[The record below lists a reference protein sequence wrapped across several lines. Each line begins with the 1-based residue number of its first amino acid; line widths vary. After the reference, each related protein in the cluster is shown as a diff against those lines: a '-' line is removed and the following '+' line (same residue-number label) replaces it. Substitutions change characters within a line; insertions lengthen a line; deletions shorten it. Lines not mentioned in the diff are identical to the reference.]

1 VAKGG
6 RVLMLK
12 LTKPPYADTEVDA
25 EKTQQDITQLLRKY
39 GVSQINWQI
48 DYDMEQ
54 VQLDFVIEYMKQ
66 EDQTTHRIAVR
77 VKPPMFAAKRR
88 TWDPKL
94 GRYKK
99 EEMANWAQSM
109 RLLFYWIKAK
119 LEAVSF
125 GLNSVEKEFLS
136 DIITTLPDGSKM
148 TVWDMISR
156 QMANNSLMLEFK
168 EAGF

>member
-1 VAKGG
+1 
-6 RVLMLK
+6 MLK
-12 LTKPPYADTEVDA
+12 LTKPPYADTKVDA
-25 EKTQQDITQLLRKY
+25 EKTQQEITQLLRKY

-66 EDQTTHRIAVR
+66 EDQAVHKIAVR
-77 VKPPMFAAKRR
+77 VRPPMFAATRR
-88 TWDPKL
+88 TWDSKL

-99 EEMANWAQSM
+99 EELANWAQSM
-109 RLLFYWIKAK
+109 RLLLYWIKAK

-136 DIITTLPDGSKM
+136 DIVSTLPDGSRM
-148 TVWDMISR
+148 TIWDMISQ
-156 QMANNSLMLEFK
+156 QMENNSLMLEYK
-168 EAGF
+168 GGAL

>member
-1 VAKGG
+1 
-6 RVLMLK
+6 MLK
-12 LTKPPYADTEVDA
+12 LTKPPYADTRVDA
-25 EKTQQDITQLLRKY
+25 EKTQQEITQLLRKY

-66 EDQTTHRIAVR
+66 EDQTIHRIAVR
-77 VKPPMFAAKRR
+77 VKPPMFAAVRR

-94 GRYKK
+94 GKYRKQ
-99 EEMANWAQSM
+99 ELANWAQSM
-109 RLLFYWIKAK
+109 RLLFHWIKTK

-136 DIITTLPDGSKM
+136 DIITTMPDGSKM

>member
-1 VAKGG
+1 
-6 RVLMLK
+6 MLK

-66 EDQTTHRIAVR
+66 EDQSAHRIAVR
-77 VKPPMFAAKRR
+77 VKPPMFAATRR

-94 GRYKK
+94 GQYRKQD
-99 EEMANWAQSM
+99 MANWAQSM
-109 RLLFYWIKAK
+109 RLLFHWIKAK

-136 DIITTLPDGSKM
+136 DIITTLPDGSRM
-148 TVWDMISR
+148 TIWDMISR
-156 QMANNSLMLEFK
+156 QMASNSLMLEFK
-168 EAGF
+168 EAVF

>member
-1 VAKGG
+1 
-6 RVLMLK
+6 MLK
-12 LTKPPYADTEVDA
+12 LTKPPYADTRVDA
-25 EKTQQDITQLLRKY
+25 EKTQQEITQLLRKY

-66 EDQTTHRIAVR
+66 EDQTIHRIAVR
-77 VKPPMFAAKRR
+77 VKPPMFAAVRR
-88 TWDPKL
+88 TWDPKFGKYRKQEL
-94 GRYKK
+94 
-99 EEMANWAQSM
+99 ANWAQSM
-109 RLLFYWIKAK
+109 RLLFHWIKTK

>member
-1 VAKGG
+1 
-6 RVLMLK
+6 MLK
-12 LTKPPYADTEVDA
+12 LTKPPYADTKASADR
-25 EKTQQDITQLLRKY
+25 TQQEVTNLLRKY

-54 VQLDFVIEYMKQ
+54 VVLDFIVEYQKP
-66 EDQTTHRIAVR
+66 EDQSIHRIAVR
-77 VKPPMFAAKRR
+77 VKPPMFAATRR

-94 GRYKK
+94 GRYRKM
-99 EEMANWAQSM
+99 EMANWAQSM

-136 DIITTLPDGSKM
+136 DIVTTMPDGSRL
-148 TVWDMISR
+148 TVWDMISQ
-156 QMANNSLMLEFK
+156 QMMDNTILLEYRGEK
-168 EAGF
+168 

>member
-1 VAKGG
+1 
-6 RVLMLK
+6 MLK
-12 LTKPPYADTEVDA
+12 LTKPPYADTRVDA
-25 EKTQQDITQLLRKY
+25 EKTQQEITQLLRKY

-66 EDQTTHRIAVR
+66 EDQTIHRIAVR
-77 VKPPMFAAKRR
+77 VKPPMFAAVRR

-94 GRYKK
+94 GKYRKQ
-99 EEMANWAQSM
+99 ELANWAQSM
-109 RLLFYWIKAK
+109 RLLFHWIKTK

-156 QMANNSLMLEFK
+156 QMANNGLMLEFK
-168 EAGF
+168 EVGF

>member
-1 VAKGG
+1 
-6 RVLMLK
+6 MLK

-156 QMANNSLMLEFK
+156 QMANNGLMLEFK

>member
-1 VAKGG
+1 
-6 RVLMLK
+6 MLK

-66 EDQTTHRIAVR
+66 EDQATHRIAVR
-77 VKPPMFAAKRR
+77 VKPPMFAAVRR

-94 GRYKK
+94 GKYRKQ
-99 EEMANWAQSM
+99 ELANWAQSM
-109 RLLFYWIKAK
+109 RLLLYWIKAK

>member
-1 VAKGG
+1 
-6 RVLMLK
+6 MLK

>member
-1 VAKGG
+1 
-6 RVLMLK
+6 MLK

-88 TWDPKL
+88 IWDPKL

>member
-1 VAKGG
+1 
-6 RVLMLK
+6 MLK

-94 GRYKK
+94 GKYRKQ
-99 EEMANWAQSM
+99 ELANWAQSM

>member
-1 VAKGG
+1 
-6 RVLMLK
+6 MLK
-12 LTKPPYADTEVDA
+12 LTKPPYGDTSVNAD
-25 EKTQQDITQLLRKY
+25 KTQQDITQLLRKY

-54 VQLDFVIEYMKQ
+54 VVLDFIVEYQKP
-66 EDQTTHRIAVR
+66 EDQSIHRIAVR
-77 VKPPMFAAKRR
+77 VKPPMFAATRR

-94 GRYKK
+94 GRYRKM
-99 EEMANWAQSM
+99 EMANWAQSM

-136 DIITTLPDGSKM
+136 DIVTTMPDGSRL
-148 TVWDMISR
+148 TVWDMISQ
-156 QMANNSLMLEFK
+156 QMMDNTILLEYRGEK
-168 EAGF
+168 

>member
-1 VAKGG
+1 
-6 RVLMLK
+6 MLK
-12 LTKPPYADTEVDA
+12 LTKPPYADTRVDA

-77 VKPPMFAAKRR
+77 VKPPMFAATRR

-109 RLLFYWIKAK
+109 RLLLYWIKAK

>member
-1 VAKGG
+1 
-6 RVLMLK
+6 MLK
-12 LTKPPYADTEVDA
+12 LTKPPYADTRVDA
-25 EKTQQDITQLLRKY
+25 EKTQQEITQLLRKY

-66 EDQTTHRIAVR
+66 EDQATHRIAVR
-77 VKPPMFAAKRR
+77 VKPPMFAATRR

-94 GRYKK
+94 GQYRKQD
-99 EEMANWAQSM
+99 MANWAQSM
-109 RLLFYWIKAK
+109 RLLFHWIKAK

-136 DIITTLPDGSKM
+136 DIITTLPDGSRM
-148 TVWDMISR
+148 TIWDMISR
-156 QMANNSLMLEFK
+156 QMASNSLMLEFK
-168 EAGF
+168 EAVF